1 MQIDS
6 CDAQEQQKQQ
16 QQQQKSEEMK
26 HKRSSRLG
34 GEEIHLTDRSAS
46 RSNSIGTIHDEIQD
60 TLQNLLQKQKEL
72 EHDQQVTNDWRATA
86 TKVDKILFYIFLL
99 LTIISTVGLLVVVP
113 FFRTYTQQ
121 KTKLWHGSRR
131 P

>member
-6 CDAQEQQKQQ
+6 YDTQELQKQQ
-16 QQQQKSEEMK
+16 QHKTEETK
-26 HKRSSRLG
+26 HKRLSRLPA
-34 GEEIHLTDRSAS
+34 EEIHLKDRSVS

-60 TLQNLLQKQKEL
+60 TLQNLLTKQKEL
-72 EHDQQVTNDWRATA
+72 EHDQKITNDWRTLATRI
-86 TKVDKILFYIFLL
+86 DKILFYIFLL

-113 FFRTYTQQ
+113 FSRTYTQQ
-121 KTKLWHGSRR
+121 KTKLWRGSRR

>member
-6 CDAQEQQKQQ
+6 YDGQEQQKQ
-16 QQQQKSEEMK
+16 SEETK
-26 HKRSSRLG
+26 RKRSARLPA
-34 GEEIHLTDRSAS
+34 EEIHLNDRSVS

-60 TLQNLLQKQKEL
+60 TLHNLLYKQKEI
-72 EHDQQVTNDWRATA
+72 EHEQKVTNDWRRTA
-86 TKVDKILFYIFLL
+86 TKIDKILFYIFLL

-113 FFRTYTQQ
+113 LFRTYTQ
-121 KTKLWHGSRR
+121 KKAKLWHGSRR